1 MYYYFFFGNN
11 GFILQATDAD
21 QTSSISYVIVSG
33 ERGFFSINRAT
44 GVISVTSPLDYE
56 TRNSYTLVI
65 STEDG
70 RGQVNQNPDAQTIVN
85 VNVLVCITLS
95 SYDLTISRYML
106 TGFIM
111 TKHPWLSRIMHT
123 YFTDNNRF
131 VDTQKVTTEEL

>member
-1 MYYYFFFGNN
+1 M
-11 GFILQATDAD
+11 
-21 QTSSISYVIVSG
+21 
-33 ERGFFSINRAT
+33 
-44 GVISVTSPLDYE
+44 TSPLDYE

-70 RGQVNQNPDAQTIVN
+70 RGQVNQNPDAQTTVN
-85 VNVLVCITLS
+85 VNVLVCLTLS

-111 TKHPWLSRIMHT
+111 TKHRWFSSIMHT

-131 VDTQKVTTEEL
+131 VDTQKVTTEAL